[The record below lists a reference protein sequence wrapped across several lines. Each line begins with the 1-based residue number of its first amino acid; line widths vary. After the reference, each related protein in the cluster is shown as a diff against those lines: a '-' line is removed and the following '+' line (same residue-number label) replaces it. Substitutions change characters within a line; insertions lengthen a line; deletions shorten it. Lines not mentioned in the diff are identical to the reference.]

1 MYSFNVPASDCSSQ
15 TADSNVEVQVVKSLA
30 VGLQAQVK
38 QLVSELKD
46 LRAELATL
54 KSDKTGE

>member
-1 MYSFNVPASDCSSQ
+1 MKI
-15 TADSNVEVQVVKSLA
+15 DSNVEVQVVKSLA

-54 KSDKTGE
+54 KTGG